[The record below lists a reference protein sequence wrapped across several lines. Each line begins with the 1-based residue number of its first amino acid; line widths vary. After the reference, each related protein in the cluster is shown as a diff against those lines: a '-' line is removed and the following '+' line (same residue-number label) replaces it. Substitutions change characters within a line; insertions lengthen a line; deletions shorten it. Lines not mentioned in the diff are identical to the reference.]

1 MYTPITLDKVRNF
14 NFDYE
19 HLSMAEEAL
28 DMSID
33 DIINKAA
40 KGKLRLKELFTLA
53 HAGLVHED
61 GQLTVKSVM
70 AIVNEHSD
78 IETLSATMG
87 EAIGKSLRK
96 AKTDE
101 KN

>member
-19 HLSMAEEAL
+19 HLSMAEESL
-28 DMSID
+28 DMSVD

-53 HAGLVHED
+53 WAGLIHED
-61 GQLTVKSVM
+61 NQLTVKLVM
-70 AIVNEHSD
+70 KLVNDYSD
-78 IETLSATMG
+78 IETVSSIMG
-87 EAIGKSLRK
+87 TAIDKSLRK
-96 AKTDE
+96 AVHDK